1 MSTSTTR
8 RDFLKN
14 AGILAT
20 AAAAAQMAPAVH
32 AASDSTIQLALIG
45 CGGRGS
51 GAVGDALTAA
61 GGTVAPGPVKL
72 VAMGD
77 LFADRLASS
86 HKNLSDAFGDKID
99 VPKDRQFVGFDAYK
113 KAIDCLKPGDIA
125 LCTTHA
131 AFRPV
136 HFEYAVSKG
145 VNVFMEK
152 SFAVDSPAVRRM
164 MKSAAE
170 ADTKNLKVSVGF
182 MWRHSKA
189 RQEVIQRIHDGA
201 IGDVNLLRIYRVHG
215 PNLCGKKPAAMNE
228 IEFQIR
234 SATCFSWVSSGF
246 LIDWHCHNIDVACW
260 AKGAWPVTA
269 QGFGGRTNPAA
280 GEQFDHYTV
289 EFTFPDGTKLM
300 EFARHM
306 SGCWE
311 TYSDFAHG
319 TKGSAVIMTD
329 LGDAKP
335 KIYKGQNIAP
345 ADLVWDYGKPDYNP
359 YVAEW
364 DVLLDAVRNN
374 KPHNEAKRAC
384 QSQIAG
390 IMGRAAANT
399 GQMITWDQAM
409 NSNFQFV
416 ADIDHLNFNTPAP
429 VTPLPDGGY
438 AAPVPGLT
446 KEI

>member
-1 MSTSTTR
+1 MNASTTR
-8 RDFLKN
+8 RDFLKS
-14 AGILAT
+14 AGVLAT
-20 AAAAAQMAPAVH
+20 AAAAARMAPAIH
-32 AASDSTIQLALIG
+32 AASDNTIRLALIG

-51 GAVGDALTAA
+51 GAIGDAIAA
-61 GGTVAPGPVKL
+61 SEGMVAPGPVKL
-72 VAMGD
+72 VTMAD
-77 LFADRLASS
+77 LFADRLTSS
-86 HKNLSDAFGDKID
+86 HKNLSEAFGDRID
-99 VPKDRQFVGFDAYK
+99 VPKDRQFAGWDAYK

-125 LCTTHA
+125 LLTTHA
-131 AFRPV
+131 VFRPM
-136 HFEYAVSKG
+136 HFEYAVAKG

-164 MKSAAE
+164 MKSAQE
-170 ADTKNLKVSVGF
+170 ADKKNLKVSVGF

-189 RQEVIQRIHDGA
+189 RQEVIKRIHDGA

-215 PNLCGKKPAAMNE
+215 PNHCPKKPAGMNE

-234 SATCFSWVSSGF
+234 SATCFSWASSGF

-260 AKGAWPVTA
+260 AKGAWPITA
-269 QGFGGRTNPAA
+269 QGFGGRTHAAA

-289 EFTFPDGTKLM
+289 EFTFGDGTKLM

-306 SGCWE
+306 PGCWE
-311 TYSDFAHG
+311 TYSDIAHG
-319 TKGSAVIMTD
+319 TKGSAMIMTD

-335 KIYKGQNIAP
+335 KLYKSHNMVPG
-345 ADLVWDYGKPDYNP
+345 DLVWDYGKPDYNP

-364 DVLLDAVRNN
+364 DVLLDAVRND
-374 KPHNEAKRAC
+374 KKHNEAHRAC
-384 QSQIAG
+384 ESQIAG

-399 GQMITWDQAM
+399 GQMISWDQAM
-409 NSNFQFV
+409 NSNFQYV
-416 ADIDHLNFNTPAP
+416 ADIDHLTFDSPAP
-429 VTPLPDGGY
+429 VKPMPDGGY